1 MSDKL
6 FNEIYDMSI
15 SDKLKTDSGIFVK
28 IVEKYKKSDSFDDE
42 TEIAN
47 DLSKLICQV
56 QKIAFKAGV
65 RMAVDVWNEI
75 RDE

>member
-1 MSDKL
+1 MSEKL

-15 SDKLKTDSGIFVK
+15 SDKLKTDSGIFVR

-47 DLSKLICQV
+47 DMAELICHV

-65 RMAVDVWNEI
+65 RMAVDVWKEI
-75 RDE
+75 CEE